1 MLKFLVLICSM
12 LMLGGC
18 TSEEEQ
24 SVAQEDAVSESE
36 TGEEVLVKEIEP
48 ELGVYENDDCAHWV
62 GDTPCNMVLKDQKYI
77 LPTLTYYKSIPKNFN
92 IFTPIYT

>member
-36 TGEEVLVKEIEP
+36 TGEEVLVGEI
-48 ELGVYENDDCAHWV
+48 
-62 GDTPCNMVLKDQKYI
+62 
-77 LPTLTYYKSIPKNFN
+77 
-92 IFTPIYT
+92 